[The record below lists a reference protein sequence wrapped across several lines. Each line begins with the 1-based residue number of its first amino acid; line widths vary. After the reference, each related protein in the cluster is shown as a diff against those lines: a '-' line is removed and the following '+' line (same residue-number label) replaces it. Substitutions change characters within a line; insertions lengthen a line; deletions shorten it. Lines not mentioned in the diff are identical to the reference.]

1 MYNRLMGKQYV
12 WQPQGWHEA
21 MAAAVSPSNQQLEQ
35 VVRKEAEELSA
46 VTQALS
52 SGIAAE
58 AHAALLADEGTMS
71 NAIEGVKLSR
81 DSFFAS
87 ALRRLGALP
96 RGQVDR
102 RHAPAIEALIDAT
115 ENAHEPLT
123 ETRLHRWQEAALAHQ
138 THAYFPALT
147 GMYRAT
153 TDEMQIVTRHAAGRE
168 TVHYTAPPADRVI
181 DEMNTL
187 IEWINASPQ
196 ADTFTGAAIAHLWF
210 EIIHPYE
217 DGNGRVGR
225 LLWDRQIARAAAD
238 AGLRGGR
245 WWSVSH
251 EIARNVT
258 PYYDA
263 LNAASTGRSSPEDF
277 AQWGLQT
284 TIDAFQRTRR
294 VARDVVTG
302 HEILARS
309 ASMNLNHRQRD
320 LLGLLVK
327 FGSEGFERGVSVRKY
342 GSLTGAS
349 RATASRDLAGLV
361 DAGFLLPHGEG
372 RSRVYDLA
380 WDATTGREQTSDE

>member
-1 MYNRLMGKQYV
+1 MGNRYI
-12 WQPQGWHEA
+12 WQSKGWHEA
-21 MAAAVSPSNQQLEQ
+21 LVTAASSRSQQLEQ

-46 VTQALS
+46 VTEALS

-123 ETRLHRWQEAALAHQ
+123 EQRLHRWQEAALAHQ
-138 THAYFPALT
+138 ANAFFPALT

-153 TDEMQIVTRHAAGRE
+153 ADEMQIVTRHAAGRE
-168 TVHYTAPPADRVI
+168 TVHYTAPPTDRVI
-181 DEMNTL
+181 DEMNAL
-187 IEWINASPQ
+187 IEWINASPE
-196 ADTFTGAAIAHLWF
+196 ADTFTGAAIGHLWF

-238 AGLRGGR
+238 AGLRDGR

-258 PYYDA
+258 PYYDS
-263 LNAASTGRSSPEDF
+263 LNAASTGRGSPEEF
-277 AQWGLQT
+277 VYWALHT
-284 TIDAFQRTRR
+284 TIDAFKRTRR
-294 VARDVVTG
+294 VARDVLIG
-302 HEILARS
+302 HEIIAQS
-309 ASMNLNHRQRD
+309 ASANLNHRQRD

-327 FGSEGFERGVSVRKY
+327 FGSDGFEQGVSVRKY
-342 GSLTGAS
+342 CSLTKAS

-361 DAGFLLPHGEG
+361 DAGFLLPRGGG

-380 WDATTGREQTSDE
+380 WDAPTCRKQAGDE